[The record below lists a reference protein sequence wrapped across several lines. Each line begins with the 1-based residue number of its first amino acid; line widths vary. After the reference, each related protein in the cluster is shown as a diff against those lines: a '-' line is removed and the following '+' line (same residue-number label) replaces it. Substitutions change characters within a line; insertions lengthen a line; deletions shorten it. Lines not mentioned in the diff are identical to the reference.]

1 MRRRVLL
8 AAPLIASPLLLAAN
22 GPASAQTAGVVL
34 EEFLVPSGPGIQL
47 YLRNKRP
54 EGAATAR
61 ADRVVLCVHDGT
73 FPASTSFDLPAGGVS
88 WMDYMAGRGFDVWS
102 VDLRNYGRSTREAAM
117 AQPPAGQPL
126 TTARDALADIAAAA
140 AFIREKRGVPKLV
153 HLGWGWG
160 AGLMARFAVD
170 NAALVDRLVL
180 YAPEWPADSA
190 TPAAPQGGGTQ
201 AGGSQ
206 ASGSQ
211 GSGSQGSGSQANA
224 SQGGQGAAASLPS
237 YRSLTR
243 AEVRARWIEGVPD
256 ARRGAL
262 FPAGWYEHWADTTF
276 ATDPEGARQVPSVL
290 RVPNGALAERQSGAQ
305 PFDAARVT
313 VPVLIT
319 LAEWDREAPPA
330 QALAL
335 FQAMTAAPAKR
346 MALLGE
352 GTHGIM
358 LERNRGAL
366 FQAVQVFLEEGLSG

>member
-8 AAPLIASPLLLAAN
+8 AAPLIASPLLLTA
-22 GPASAQTAGVVL
+22 GPASAQPAGVVL

-54 EGAATAR
+54 EGAAPAR

-73 FPASTSFDLPAGGVS
+73 FPASTTFDLPAGGVS

-102 VDLRNYGRSTREAAM
+102 LDLRNYGRSTREAAM
-117 AQPPAGQPL
+117 GQPPGGQPL
-126 TTARDALADIAAAA
+126 TTRENALADIAAAA
-140 AFIREKRGVPKLV
+140 AFVRERRGVPKLV

-160 AGLMARFAVD
+160 ATLMARFATE

-180 YAPEWPADSA
+180 YAPEWPVPAA
-190 TPAAPQGGGTQ
+190 NAAGGTAAAGTPAP
-201 AGGSQ
+201 
-206 ASGSQ
+206 
-211 GSGSQGSGSQANA
+211 
-224 SQGGQGAAASLPS
+224 AASASPAPGLPS

-243 AEVRARWIEGVPD
+243 AEVRARWVEGVPD
-256 ARRGAL
+256 NRRGAL

-276 ATDPEGARQVPSVL
+276 AADPEGARQVPSVL
-290 RVPNGALAERQSGAQ
+290 RVPNGALADQQSGRP

-313 VPVLIT
+313 LPVLIT

-335 FQAMTAAPAKR
+335 FQALITAPAKR

-366 FQAVQVFLEEGLSG
+366 FQAVQVFLEEGLTG

>member
-8 AAPLIASPLLLAAN
+8 AAPLIASPMLLPAA
-22 GPASAQTAGVVL
+22 GPASAQPAGVVL
-34 EEFLVPSGPGIQL
+34 EEFQVPSGPGIQL

-54 EGAATAR
+54 EGATAAR
-61 ADRVVLCVHDGT
+61 ADRVVLCLHDGT

-88 WMDYMAGRGFDVWS
+88 WMDYMAGRGFDVWCL
-102 VDLRNYGRSTREAAM
+102 DLRNYGRSTREAAM
-117 AQPPAGQPL
+117 GQPPAGQPL
-126 TTARDALADIAAAA
+126 TTARDALADITAAA

-180 YAPEWPADSA
+180 YAPEWPAES
-190 TPAAPQGGGTQ
+190 PAPAQGNGAPG
-201 AGGSQ
+201 
-206 ASGSQ
+206 
-211 GSGSQGSGSQANA
+211 NA
-224 SQGGQGAAASLPS
+224 AQVPALPA

-243 AEVRARWIEGVPD
+243 AEVRARWVEGVPD
-256 ARRGAL
+256 NRRGAL

-276 ATDPEGARQVPSVL
+276 AVDPEGARQVPSVL
-290 RVPNGALAERQSGAQ
+290 RVPNGALAEQQAARHA
-305 PFDAARVT
+305 FDAARLT

-319 LAEWDREAPPA
+319 LGEWDREAPPA

-335 FQAMTAAPAKR
+335 FQALTAAPAKR
-346 MALLGE
+346 MVLLGE